1 MTSPIDL
8 DFDGDIGSTSVN
20 PLEPQAPTSGVYGS
34 AFQSLFG
41 TLSAEDQQEVWV
53 YFLQSK
59 NLTDPPP
66 TDPATQALFQSYAS
80 DVYKYLEQKIVSS
93 DNFTVAIP
101 LLQPP
106 TTGFYGTAFQS
117 YFGDQS
123 AAQQQKIW
131 AQFLLNNNFTTT
143 APPEDA
149 QTMQL
154 FMDFALTVL
163 SAIQNQNIQSPEE
176 VKKRYIMAL
185 TLDSLQKMLS
195 SLQDTIG
202 VESRNLIFYGTYQ
215 QEYTKMMARV
225 PTYVG
230 QPDQTVHVPSTLT
243 TDNLDTFTFGYNNL
257 SVADIATWWAS
268 NSVNGGT
275 QSFVM
280 SSYGKDLTSNPLI
293 TITYTPQIG
302 NIPGSIV
309 WNSLTG
315 GSGSVNIPLQ
325 PAVSTFTA
333 TPAQS
338 QAALAQTSYATSF
351 ENAFISAWSSGLQTS
366 LANINS
372 QNLAALNSID
382 PNAGQSTTAIQP
394 LSVADTT
401 STNSGMRIGWG
412 YSYVVPSTAHSDANG
427 NTTVAGKLSDDN
439 AKIRAEVNAHLQAV
453 LDNIRARRKVIQNL
467 GSTLQ
472 SNLDQ
477 TRQTVTDQSDLLNS
491 ILQSITDLNK
501 AIFRK

>member
-8 DFDGDIGSTSVN
+8 DFDGDTGGAVN
-20 PLEPQAPTSGVYGS
+20 PLEPQAPSSGVYG
-34 AFQSLFG
+34 ATFQSLFG

-59 NLTDPPP
+59 NLTDPPA
-66 TDPATQALFQSYAS
+66 TDAATQALFQSYAS
-80 DVYKYLEQKIVSS
+80 DVYKFLEQKIVSS

-117 YFGDQS
+117 YFADQTPV
-123 AAQQQKIW
+123 QQQKIW
-131 AQFLLNNNFTTT
+131 AQFLLNNHFTTT

-163 SAIQNQNIQSPEE
+163 SAIQNQNIHSPEE
-176 VKKRYIMAL
+176 IRKRYIMAL
-185 TLDSLQKMLS
+185 TLESLQKMLA

-230 QPDQTVHVPSTLT
+230 QPDQSVHAPPTLT
-243 TDNLDTFTFGYNNL
+243 TDNLDSFTFGYDRL
-257 SVADIATWWAS
+257 SVADVADWWAS
-268 NSVNGGT
+268 SSANGGT
-275 QSFVM
+275 QSFIM
-280 SSYGKDLTSNPLI
+280 SSVGKDLTGNPLI

-302 NIPGSIV
+302 TTPGSIT

-338 QAALAQTSYATSF
+338 QAALAQTQYSTSF
-351 ENAFISAWSSGLQTS
+351 KTAFISAWSSGLQSS
-366 LANINS
+366 LANING
-372 QNLAALNSID
+372 QNLFALNSID
-382 PNAGQSTTAIQP
+382 PNVGRALTSIQP
-394 LSVADTT
+394 LSVADNT

-412 YSYVVPSTAHSDANG
+412 YSYVVPSAAHSDLNG
-427 NTTVAGKLSDDN
+427 DPTVAGKLSDDN
-439 AKIRAEVNAHLQAV
+439 AKVRAEINAHLQAV
-453 LDNIRARRKVIQNL
+453 IDNIRARRKVIQNL

-491 ILQSITDLNK
+491 ILKSITDLNK